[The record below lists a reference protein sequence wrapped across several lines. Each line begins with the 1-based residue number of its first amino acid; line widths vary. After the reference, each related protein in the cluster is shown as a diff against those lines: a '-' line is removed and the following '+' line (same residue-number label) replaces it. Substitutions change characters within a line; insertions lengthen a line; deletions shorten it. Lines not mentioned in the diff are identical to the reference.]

1 MAIKKREND
10 VEIPYELKRRCIE
23 ARETMT
29 TAEVYRQIF
38 YPEHSYMSCES
49 FRRALRKWKR
59 KALASDKTLEA
70 GTYGGFTAHN
80 ATVQVNGR
88 GEVVQ
93 AWIKQGIDDNEYEQ
107 LLEAIKEN
115 IKPIKIEQPK
125 QTESSMLEI
134 PLFDMHFGVATI
146 DDYVPLLAQILA
158 LIETKRWG
166 EVNILI
172 GQDLLHTNDLRG
184 HTAKGT
190 EIGTINFGGAWADAW
205 RFWITIIDKAIGNAK
220 EVKLRY
226 SKGNHDECTSWCFVQ
241 ALKARYPQLWVDDSF
256 EPRRCIT
263 WNGVFIGY
271 GHCEYTGSLSKI
283 FQNFVLDF
291 PKEFA
296 EAEVR
301 EIHTGH
307 LHSEGQDNGMMV
319 RRLASGVPTD
329 KWSKD
334 NGYVGAHRRFQIFE
348 WMPNRL
354 KAIYYM

>member
-1 MAIKKREND
+1 MAIKKEND
-10 VEIPYELKRRCIE
+10 VEIPYELKRRCVE
-23 ARETMT
+23 ARETMSAT
-29 TAEVYRQIF
+29 DVYRNIF
-38 YPEHSYMSCES
+38 SPEHSEMSCES
-49 FRRALRKWKR
+49 FCRALRKWKR
-59 KALASDKTLEA
+59 KALASSQTLEA

-93 AWIKQGIDDNEYEQ
+93 AWIKQGLDDNECEQ

-115 IKPIKIEQPK
+115 IKPITIEQPK
-125 QTESSMLEI
+125 QTWASMLEI

-146 DDYVPLLAQILA
+146 DDYMPLLAQIIA
-158 LIETKRWG
+158 LIETKQWG

-190 EIGTINFGGAWADAW
+190 EIGTIDFGKAWSDAW
-205 RFWITIIDKAIGNAK
+205 RFWITIIDKAIANAK

-226 SKGNHDECTSWCFVQ
+226 SRGNHDECTSWCFVQ

-271 GHCEYTGSLSKI
+271 GHCEYTGNLSKI

-291 PKEFA
+291 PMEFA
-296 EAEVR
+296 EAKVR

-319 RRLASGVPTD
+319 RRLASGVPVD
-329 KWSKD
+329 KWSRD
-334 NGYVGAHRRFQIFE
+334 NGYVGSHRRFQVFE

-354 KAIYYM
+354 RAIYYM